1 MHNWSKYI
9 VSLNR
14 LDHLDHKVKLSKKQ
28 KEASEASP
36 TKKPKDQSEASPSKH
51 PVTSLEV
58 ESRPYLDTSFPLI
71 GEGERSVIQEVF
83 QEGGEEEVYELVE
96 QKEL

>member
-1 MHNWSKYI
+1 MHNWSKYV

-14 LDHLDHKVKLSKKQ
+14 IDHLDNKVKLSKKQ

-36 TKKPKDQSEASPSKH
+36 SKKPKEPSEASPSKR

-58 ESRPYLDTSFPLI
+58 ESRPHLDTSFPLLP
-71 GEGERSVIQEVF
+71 EEERSVIQEVF
-83 QEGGEEEVYELVE
+83 QEGGEEEGEIY
-96 QKEL
+96 